1 MANRMV
7 TLWTTQCE
15 LEWRKSWL
23 VYVWALGLILE
34 NSCRYR
40 HSYNG
45 AAARKWRVIQGI
57 FPDLEHEGCQPLL
70 GVPFFFFSFPSPRSR
85 APKIQLWD
93 REKLCKLPQRGLGQ
107 SPTQN
112 HMWCIFCIKIWPLV
126 TTILAIFL
134 RIKQLNFMAN
144 FLSLFMHKLEM
155 LK

>member
-70 GVPFFFFSFPSPRSR
+70 GVPFFFSPSPPPEVGPLKSSYGIGRSSVSSPSGVWGR
-85 APKIQLWD
+85 APPKITCGAFCALKSDLWWQQFW
-93 REKLCKLPQRGLGQ
+93 RFSWE
-107 SPTQN
+107 SN
-112 HMWCIFCIKIWPLV
+112 NWISW
-126 TTILAIFL
+126 
-134 RIKQLNFMAN
+134 RI
-144 FLSLFMHKLEM
+144 S
-155 LK
+155 